1 MTSMQAARAACL
13 ALVLGVLGSLGA
25 LGCGADPEACDPL
38 VEIAEVTSATADD
51 VAAIL
56 ERSCALGGC
65 HLSGPGAGGLVLGR
79 SAATW
84 RAALVNVPS
93 QQSPAMALVAPGDPD
108 RSWLVAK
115 LRGAFCGA
123 TCDRALGCGG
133 PMPPGEPLAAP
144 ERATIIAWI
153 ADGAR

>member
-1 MTSMQAARAACL
+1 MTSMQAACL
-13 ALVLGVLGSLGA
+13 TLVLCAV
-25 LGCGADPEACDPL
+25 GCGADTAACDSP
-38 VEIAEVTSATADD
+38 VAIAAVDRATADD
-51 VAAIL
+51 VTSIL

-79 SAATW
+79 STAAW
-84 RAALVNVPS
+84 RTAMVNVRS
-93 QQSPAMALVAPGDPD
+93 QQNPAMALVVPGDPD

-115 LRGAFCGA
+115 ILGAFCGV

-133 PMPPGEPLAAP
+133 AMPPGVPLSGP